1 VLDRS
6 TRLLRRSQSSSYPAA
21 SQASRATCNIVV
33 LFAFDLLHLNGE
45 STAALPLVERKA
57 RLQRLRHKMRNHNPL
72 VQMKERN

>member
-1 VLDRS
+1 
-6 TRLLRRSQSSSYPAA
+6 
-21 SQASRATCNIVV
+21 VV

-57 RLQRLRHKMRNHNPL
+57 RLQRLRRKMRNHNPL